1 MRSRHGPRH
10 ARSTMPSL
18 SRITAAV
25 GAGAAGAAIA
35 VGVLAASG
43 SLDGSDA
50 SPASAQTLAR
60 TVTVPG
66 TTASPGAVS
75 GSTSNGVDYEA
86 LYAKVSGSV
95 VEVQAKGVT
104 EDTQSDSPFPEPPS
118 SSEGT
123 ALGTG
128 FVVNADGTIV
138 TNAHV
143 VGTSND
149 VSVRFAEDDP
159 LIPAKVLGRDTSS
172 DVAVLRI
179 DPEQAGRR
187 LTALALADS
196 DQVAV
201 GEPVLAIGNPFGL
214 ERTAT
219 AGIVSATGR
228 EIDAPNGFSISGAL
242 QTDAAINSGNSG
254 GPLLD
259 AECQVIGINSQ
270 ILAGSSTTG
279 SSGNVG
285 IGFAVSSNS
294 VRDVLPQLAR
304 GETIARPYL
313 GIATSAPPEGTKGA
327 VVGQVVANGPG
338 AKGGLRQRD
347 VIVKI
352 ADQAIAQ
359 PDDVAS
365 AIADRKPGD
374 VVEVQVRRGS
384 QERTLK
390 VTLGTRPKE
399 AQ

>member
-1 MRSRHGPRH
+1 MPR
-10 ARSTMPSL
+10 L
-18 SRITAAV
+18 SRITGAV
-25 GAGAAGAAIA
+25 AAGAAGAAIA

-50 SPASAQTLAR
+50 APAAAQAQAR

-66 TTASPGAVS
+66 STAAPGAVAGAS
-75 GSTSNGVDYEA
+75 AGPLDYEA

-95 VEVQAKGVT
+95 VEVQSKGVT
-104 EDTQSDSPFPEPPS
+104 EDTPSDSPFPTPPS

-159 LIPAKVLGRDTSS
+159 LIPAKVLGRDPSS

-179 DPEQAGRR
+179 DPAKAGGK

-196 DQVAV
+196 DQVKV

-228 EIDAPNGFSISGAL
+228 EIDAPNDFSISGAL

-254 GPLLD
+254 GPLLN
-259 AECQVIGINSQ
+259 AEGQVIGINSQ
-270 ILAGSSTTG
+270 ILAGSSSTG
-279 SSGNVG
+279 EGGNVG

-304 GETIARPYL
+304 GETIQRPYL
-313 GIATSAPPEGTKGA
+313 GIATSPPAEGSKGA
-327 VVGQVVANGPG
+327 IVGQVVANGPG

-352 ADQAIAQ
+352 AGTAIAQ
-359 PDDVAS
+359 PDDVAA

-374 VVEVQVRRGS
+374 VIDVLVRRGS

-390 VTLGTRPKE
+390 VTLGTRPKD